1 MKRIL
6 ITGAT
11 SGIGKALCLLYQKRG
26 YAVIA
31 CGRNQQDLDEMGS
44 LKLYEHLPL
53 LGGVIRTVKKQVA
66 S

>member
-11 SGIGKALCLLYQKRG
+11 SGIGKALCLLYQKQG

-31 CGRNQQDLDEMGS
+31 CGRNQQALDEMGR
-44 LKLYEHLPL
+44 LKLYEQLPL
-53 LGGVIRTVKKQVA
+53 LGSLIRVVKKRVA

>member
-11 SGIGKALCLLYQKRG
+11 SGIGKALCLLYQRQD
-26 YAVIA
+26 YTVIA
-31 CGRNQQDLDEMGS
+31 CGRNQQALDEMGS
-44 LKLYEHLPL
+44 LKLYEQLPL
-53 LGGVIRTVKKQVA
+53 LGGVIRRVKNRVA